1 MAFECTAVPVSYHRA
16 PTAIFASVRSLTV
29 LTSGGDAPGMNAAI
43 QAVVKIGAAR
53 GLDVMGVERG
63 YDGLIDGET
72 RLLTRHLGEAVIP
85 DPFVDAIGGLGG
97 TVLGSS
103 RCPRFFE
110 PVHRAKAAAN
120 LREWGSQGLIVIGGN
135 GSIAGAH
142 ALATECDI
150 PVASIPASIDNDIGL
165 TRESIGVDT
174 ALNTIVEACDRI
186 SDTARSHHRAF
197 VVEVMGRDSGYLAMA
212 SAVATAADAVLLPEQ
227 SKSYDETIESIAAC
241 IRHSFSE
248 IRGKNRVLI
257 IKAEGVDIP
266 THLLVDEVSA
276 EVADMDV
283 DVRGTVLGHLVRGG
297 NSSFRDRLIAGRFGL
312 TAVEAVLSG
321 RTDLMVGWNL
331 TDLGEPTSDSFVR
344 AFPMADV
351 LRETAALLDGT
362 STVAQDRVIRMEK
375 IQGVLAL

>member
-1 MAFECTAVPVSYHRA
+1 
-16 PTAIFASVRSLTV
+16 
-29 LTSGGDAPGMNAAI
+29 MNAAI

-53 GLDVMGVERG
+53 GFDVLGIERG
-63 YDGLIDGET
+63 FDGLIDGNQ
-72 RLLTRHLGEAVIP
+72 RLLTRHLGETVIP
-85 DPFVDAIGGLGG
+85 EPGVDGISGLGG

-103 RCPRFFE
+103 RSPRFLE
-110 PVHRAKAAAN
+110 PEHRAVAAEN
-120 LREWGSQGLIVIGGN
+120 LRSWGSEGLIVIGGN

-142 ALATECDI
+142 ALAGECEI
-150 PVASIPASIDNDIGL
+150 PIVAIPASIDNDIGL

-197 VVEVMGRDSGYLAMA
+197 VVEVMGRHSGYLAMA

-227 SKSYDETIESIAAC
+227 SRSYDEIIDSVTAC

-248 IRGKNRVLI
+248 VRGKNRVLI

-266 THLLVDEVSA
+266 THLLVDAVSA
-276 EVADMDV
+276 EVEDIDV

-312 TAVEAVLSG
+312 IAVDTVLAG
-321 RTDLMVGWNL
+321 RSDLMVGWNL
-331 TDLGEPTSDSFVR
+331 TDMGEATSDSFVR
-344 AFPMADV
+344 IFPIADV
-351 LRETAALLDGT
+351 LEETEALLDGT
-362 STVAQDRVIRMEK
+362 SSVSQDRVVRMAK